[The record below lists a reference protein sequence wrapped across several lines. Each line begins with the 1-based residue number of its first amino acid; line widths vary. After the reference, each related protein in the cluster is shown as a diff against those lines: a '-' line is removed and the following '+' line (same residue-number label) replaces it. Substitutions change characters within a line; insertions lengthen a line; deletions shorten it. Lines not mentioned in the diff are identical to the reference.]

1 MRKMLYPFYLL
12 LLVALPGLGQVQSTK
27 PADVADGFTPDAD
40 KVLRYGKGYRYPQ
53 QGWIVVHVEGEPY
66 ERGYQQG
73 RLLAPEIEAHV
84 RCFATFW
91 NHKAPAESWKTV
103 RMFTNALFL
112 RKYHQEYLEEMKGIA
127 DGASAAPS
135 LLERTSTRSMPS
147 RGKRRQTIGKKPRST
162 YKQRVVS
169 R

>member
-1 MRKMLYPFYLL
+1 LGTHLPRNSCFAKPRRLHGVRETEFRGMAFPNRVWERGLGDQPLRKTDPMRKILYPFFFL

-73 RLLAPEIEAHV
+73 RLLAPEIAGHLK
-84 RCFATFW
+84 CF
-91 NHKAPAESWKTV
+91 
-103 RMFTNALFL
+103 
-112 RKYHQEYLEEMKGIA
+112 
-127 DGASAAPS
+127 
-135 LLERTSTRSMPS
+135 
-147 RGKRRQTIGKKPRST
+147 
-162 YKQRVVS
+162 
-169 R
+169 